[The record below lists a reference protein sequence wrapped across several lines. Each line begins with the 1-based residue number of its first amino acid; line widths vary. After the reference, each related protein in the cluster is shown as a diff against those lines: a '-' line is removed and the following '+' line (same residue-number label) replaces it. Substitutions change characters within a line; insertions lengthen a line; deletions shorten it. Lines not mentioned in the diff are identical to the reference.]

1 VLALSKQNDEMIGL
15 WSIIDGYGKR
25 GFWVSCS
32 FLYPTLRVFFQGD
45 AFLARPSFRV

>member
-1 VLALSKQNDEMIGL
+1 MVLALSKKNDEMMEL

-32 FLYPTLRVFFQGD
+32 VLYPTLSVFFPK
-45 AFLARPSFRV
+45 AMPF